1 MSNGVPTG
9 AGGIADPQGRVATYF
24 DATPTTHHQVGHSTS
39 SVNDYLSRQSPDLGT
54 VIPDI
59 QNTTAS
65 KFPSR
70 VGHGD
75 PRDETMALKAR
86 MLGGGA
92 NPVLPGVGLAT
103 ATNEDFQYF
112 RDKEL
117 AEREA
122 DFKRFFLSNIDLST
136 PEKQDYYQRL
146 YPEIFSERE
155 ALAEKQIEHQAH
167 LMKINLRGPRNME
180 DWMFIYG
187 LERGFIQI
195 PKGPIWDPENLLKT
209 SFEGGLFSVRKIL
222 PRNPNGVAS
231 IKGAWQTPQYTNGM
245 YFDWRKPTNFS
256 YGNPYVTPTGGVFGA
271 DRDGNT
277 WQSFLSSTR
286 S

>member
-1 MSNGVPTG
+1 MSQATD
-9 AGGIADPQGRVATYF
+9 IAASRTSTYDRAT
-24 DATPTTHHQVGHSTS
+24 DTTQHQVGRSTS

-54 VIPDI
+54 VIPDLN
-59 QNTTAS
+59 NTTS
-65 KFPSR
+65 SRFPSR

-75 PRDETMALKAR
+75 PRDETMALKAQ
-86 MLGGGA
+86 MLQGG
-92 NPVLPGVGLAT
+92 VDLPGVGRAMAT
-103 ATNEDFQYF
+103 DSDFQYF

-155 ALAEKQIEHQAH
+155 SLAEKQIEHQAH

-180 DWMFIYG
+180 DWMFLYG

-195 PKGPIWDPENLLKT
+195 PKGPIFDPDNLLQN
-209 SFEGGLFSVRKIL
+209 SFEGGLFSIRKIL
-222 PRNPNGVAS
+222 PRDGKNVPLITNA
-231 IKGAWQTPQYTNGM
+231 ATTPQKPGGFEFN
-245 YFDWRKPTNFS
+245 WKSPTNF
-256 YGNPYVTPTGGVFGA
+256 NAGVPFVGRSGIPFRS
-271 DRDGNT
+271 DRDGAMWT
-277 WQSFLSSTR
+277 DFLASRR

>member
-1 MSNGVPTG
+1 MSEGQPSSVPSVN
-9 AGGIADPQGRVATYF
+9 ADTYQ
-24 DATPTTHHQVGHSTS
+24 HQVGRSNS
-39 SVNDYLSRQSPDLGT
+39 SVNDYLSRMAPDLGT
-54 VIPDI
+54 RVDDL
-59 QNTTAS
+59 QGTVAS

-70 VGHGD
+70 VAHGD

-86 MLGGGA
+86 MLGSNE
-92 NPVLPGVGLAT
+92 NPVLPGVGMAMAT
-103 ATNEDFQYF
+103 DKDFQYF

-155 ALAEKQIEHQAH
+155 SLAEKQIEHQAH

-195 PKGPIWDPENLLKT
+195 PEGPIWDPENLMRT
-209 SFEGGLFSVRKIL
+209 SFEGGLFSIRKIL
-222 PRNPNGVAS
+222 PRDGKYLPMAPGAKRFTSQYADGFEFNWKSPTSFNTGLGNGIGAS
-231 IKGAWQTPQYTNGM
+231 KSPFIASPTGQGWATFLKGA
-245 YFDWRKPTNFS
+245 R
-256 YGNPYVTPTGGVFGA
+256 A
-271 DRDGNT
+271 
-277 WQSFLSSTR
+277 
-286 S
+286 